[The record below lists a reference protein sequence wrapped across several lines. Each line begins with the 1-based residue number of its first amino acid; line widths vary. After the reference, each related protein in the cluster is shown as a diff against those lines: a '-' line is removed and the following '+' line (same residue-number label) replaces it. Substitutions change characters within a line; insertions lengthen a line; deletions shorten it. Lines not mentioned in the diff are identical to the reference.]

1 MLNVKP
7 ESPVEPVVLEVLE
20 YLNAVAAGL
29 GIPYLMIGARALDIQ
44 LHNVYGLPT
53 FNPTNDTDFAVAVE
67 SWKHFDALKDELIK
81 TGRFTSDSR
90 KAQRIYYDRIS
101 AVDLVPFGGLE
112 KPQGSIAWPPEFD
125 QVMKVQ
131 GFAEINSAAEEISIP
146 GRSVILRAASL
157 PGLLLLK
164 LFAWD
169 DRRETKDA
177 WNISSL
183 LQYYNFIIDDARIF
197 SDEALYKFFGYDAV
211 KAGAALLGKDA
222 AIIATPANLH
232 LAQKIVLNGMKKGNL
247 TSQVGSGLKSV
258 DSDNQISAAEELLQA
273 FLAGFQPRPL

>member
-1 MLNVKP
+1 MLNIKP
-7 ESPVEPVVLEVLE
+7 DNPVESVVLEVLE
-20 YLNAVAAGL
+20 YLHAAAADL
-29 GIPYLMIGARALDIQ
+29 KIPYLMIGARALDIQ
-44 LHNVYGLPT
+44 LHNIHGLPT

-67 SWKHFDALKDELIK
+67 SWKHFDALKDGLIT

-90 KAQRIYYDRIS
+90 KAQRLYYDGIS
-101 AVDLVPFGGLE
+101 PVDLVPFGGLE

-125 QVMKVQ
+125 QVMTVQ
-131 GFAEINSAAEEISIP
+131 GFAEINSAASEISIP

-157 PGLLLLK
+157 PGLMLLK
-164 LFAWD
+164 LFTWD

-183 LQYYNFIIDDARIF
+183 LQNYNFIIDNTRLFA
-197 SDEALYKFFGYDAV
+197 DEALYKSLAYDAV

-222 AIIATPANLH
+222 AIIATPPTLH
-232 LAQKIVLNGMKKGNL
+232 AAQKIVLNGMKKGNL

-258 DSDNQISAAEELLQA
+258 DPDNQISAAEELLQA
-273 FLAGFQPRPL
+273 FLAGFHK